1 MSTTQPTVSAQENRG
16 LNDTTSTAD
25 LRELVNHLTPEH
37 LAEWVEG
44 SGVPIEITCRAVRS
58 LHDRTIIA
66 QRLGWKKYSEN
77 LPLGWWV
84 SGLALAT
91 MQPQAFGQYKPDEEI
106 SLNPEDPD
114 DTAKYVSA
122 KGEYDAI
129 ALPHPDKDYWQRVIN
144 DPSIPIY
151 PIEGPKKAG
160 ALIGLGYCAPALCGV
175 TMALKKGG
183 KELVKNLEILA
194 VPGRPVILPWDA
206 DLATNPNVRRALIA
220 LATVLKQKGCI
231 VFVALIPPELECKAI
246 DDVLVHHGPEMVAT
260 IMADAIPYSQ
270 WLKNL
275 DKQVS
280 DSKTKDSEKKGKK
293 KDYPAA
299 STTAREIAENY
310 RDKLAWESEYQLW
323 RHYSADWLGCW
334 DIATE
339 ESVRELIHCH
349 LETQGWGYN
358 AGYVSSVATILKSK
372 LEVKAWNE
380 QKGLIPLRD
389 GVLNTETQELKP
401 HAPGYRFTY
410 QLPYKWEG
418 RAIGCA
424 PVEEFL
430 LKITGNQ
437 AIAEVLLAYLA
448 AVVTGRADAQ
458 RYLELIGGGQTGKS
472 TFMAL
477 ATMLVGEENTVSS
490 QLKLLESNQFETA
503 KFYRKRLILFPDSE
517 RWQGEVSILKQ
528 LTGQDPIR
536 YERKGVQQCK
546 DFRFEGMIILSANEA
561 PESSDRTSG
570 LERRKLTIALENKLP
585 EYDGRDLKKEFAPYL
600 PGLLKRVLDISPER
614 VFQLIKHTER
624 YVPAVAA
631 KKFEQL
637 TETNPIAAW
646 LDERVVVGAD
656 FKAQVGTNNPDYV
669 GKWLYAN
676 FCQYQAEMGHKGS
689 LSLSRFKSNLKDLLK
704 NQLKIA
710 ISEHRTST
718 ARFINGIALRCLEDP
733 AGNLPRPVTGMATVS
748 DGLEL
753 KNDSPV
759 TAETIGSVKSD
770 GHDGFFQKSNSEVEI
785 QAEAPKTEKQ
795 VECSG
800 DSTENPSCPSSP
812 AVATVPLIPDPS
824 PQPET
829 KPPTPIALLV
839 ERVKAAQTWA
849 EVEAVWDAD
858 LELKTQIKA
867 QLPEAELKRVG
878 KLCKQAQSQSEAQ
891 VEPIA
896 PPEPQT
902 TQTAPP
908 IAPPEPDA
916 ELVNE
921 IVAKVQEAIAKNDH
935 EFAQL
940 IAAILKDVCQ
950 CGHADR
956 AAIWAALTQ
965 TEQQQFRE
973 LLAPPPLAR
982 DFARRIRETIG
993 YQSPAVA
1000 GAVQSDLER
1009 AINRGSITAADV
1021 VAVVGAVDFA
1031 EFVRLLGSPVR
1042 AGSLKSKT

>member
-1 MSTTQPTVSAQENRG
+1 MDTIVPNSDKISQDLASLDNFSQESASLDKLAPESDLTTHPTQRQITREEVEQQLDALGYKAADIVYLRAFFHPTDPRKKDDLGRKEQATSLDQLIKRATRLQNEGRGIYFVVNGGGQKDKDVTTGRAIFYEHDNLDKAAQIEFWKG
-16 LNDTTSTAD
+16 LGLPEPTFQIDTGGKSIHSYWVFIEPIAIEKW
-25 LRELVNHLTPEH
+25 LPLQAELLEFAN
-37 LAEWVEG
+37 A
-44 SGVPIEITCRAVRS
+44 
-58 LHDRTIIA
+58 DRTIKNPSRVM
-66 QRLGWKKYSEN
+66 RLAGAWHTSGNQSLIINNSGKRYTFEELRGIIPEAKKPEPKKSKTKQAEN
-77 LPLGWWV
+77 TSNKPNSYKDIEVPVPTPVPLECALGKNSKELLDGV
-84 SGLALAT
+84 GIGRNNSMAALARDLLGVEAEFQT
-91 MQPQAFGQYKPDEEI
+91 LGQISSDDAYTLFFNACRNCSPGDGWDEKEWNQIWEYAQTKNPTASNSKASPDAVENCI
-106 SLNPEDPD
+106 KSWF
-114 DTAKYVSA
+114 
-122 KGEYDAI
+122 
-129 ALPHPDKDYWQRVIN
+129 WQLH
-144 DPSIPIY
+144 
-151 PIEGPKKAG
+151 KA
-160 ALIGLGYCAPALCGV
+160 
-175 TMALKKGG
+175 
-183 KELVKNLEILA
+183 
-194 VPGRPVILPWDA
+194 
-206 DLATNPNVRRALIA
+206 
-220 LATVLKQKGCI
+220 
-231 VFVALIPPELECKAI
+231 
-246 DDVLVHHGPEMVAT
+246 
-260 IMADAIPYSQ
+260 
-270 WLKNL
+270 
-275 DKQVS
+275 
-280 DSKTKDSEKKGKK
+280 KDSEKKGKK

-614 VFQLIKHTER
+614 VFKLIKHTER

-733 AGNLPRPVTGMATVS
+733 AGNLPRPVTGMATNS

-770 GHDGFFQKSNSEVEI
+770 GHDGFFQKTNPELEIKAPPKNTNSEVEI
-785 QAEAPKTEKQ
+785 KAEAQKTEKQ
-795 VECSG
+795 MECSG

-812 AVATVPLIPDPS
+812 AVAPVPIVPDPS
-824 PQPET
+824 PQPSSPPE
-829 KPPTPIALLV
+829 KPKPLIALVDEMRTAPINGDKVVAKEKQHKELKKGDRV
-839 ERVKAAQTWA
+839 EIVQDGDLYQGYKGKITAIGLGAADTDYYVQLEGFDYECKAIITIPRGA
-849 EVEAVWDAD
+849 DAD
-858 LELKTQIKA
+858 AYLMK
-867 QLPEAELKRVG
+867 
-878 KLCKQAQSQSEAQ
+878 
-891 VEPIA
+891 
-896 PPEPQT
+896 
-902 TQTAPP
+902 
-908 IAPPEPDA
+908 
-916 ELVNE
+916 
-921 IVAKVQEAIAKNDH
+921 VA
-935 EFAQL
+935 
-940 IAAILKDVCQ
+940 
-950 CGHADR
+950 
-956 AAIWAALTQ
+956 W
-965 TEQQQFRE
+965 
-973 LLAPPPLAR
+973 
-982 DFARRIRETIG
+982 
-993 YQSPAVA
+993 
-1000 GAVQSDLER
+1000 
-1009 AINRGSITAADV
+1009 
-1021 VAVVGAVDFA
+1021 
-1031 EFVRLLGSPVR
+1031 
-1042 AGSLKSKT
+1042 